1 MCLPVFYLS
10 LEINVNLN
18 GFIINYIILITNNLI
33 KINHHKYVELAT
45 LLTLLI
51 CILSL
56 LIYGYW
62 VSMFFNLLFNLRI

>member
-51 CILSL
+51 CILSFL
-56 LIYGYW
+56 PI
-62 VSMFFNLLFNLRI
+62 N